1 VPYLL
6 LVIGVLI
13 TGAALLRYTRGA
25 TREQIA
31 TLIIIIGTLTIS
43 GVVFLLAI
51 TGRLPAIFGIATAI
65 WPLLYSIWKSY
76 QQVKTEEKVYSH
88 LSSLSVNMARAEA
101 LAVLGLKEDPTEE
114 AIRAAHKRL
123 MQRLHPDTQGSEW
136 LAQKINTARDIL
148 LKHLDKPA

>member
-1 VPYLL
+1 MPYLL